1 MDKQHCHKASR
12 TVEVTVLSAENLRLD
27 RKSVKKNT
35 YVVVRVDPL
44 NSGSTRA
51 DFEGGSSPSWNEKLT
66 LHMPFQSRFISLE
79 VKCRTGSGDR
89 VIGTASLPVSDILG
103 DYSPESHL
111 HFLSYRLRDARGE
124 RNGIINVSARVK
136 MPVESVCP
144 STTKNSV
151 GYGCSSSWQQPTL
164 GVPVGHR
171 KNYYG
176 GVVTGVP
183 VWS

>member
-35 YVVVRVDPL
+35 YVV
-44 NSGSTRA
+44 
-51 DFEGGSSPSWNEKLT
+51 
-66 LHMPFQSRFISLE
+66 
-79 VKCRTGSGDR
+79 GDR

-103 DYSPESHL
+103 DYTPESHL

-144 STTKNSV
+144 PTTKNPV
-151 GYGCSSSWQQPTL
+151 GFGCSSSWQQPTL

-183 VWS
+183 VWI